1 MISFSDIYQRAI
13 NLIDDPDIS
22 RAYANNP
29 IEFKRIMYNFL
40 VNGVSIITAPTAV
53 CDALALQTAPIG
65 KGEEIIGTGV
75 KEYTLTIEIPEGADI
90 MVYTVDAKGRMIVD
104 YDAEVKDGKVT
115 FSKELPNDSKALV
128 EYYSDGSFDADF
140 SNITKKNNVPA
151 ASLEQRVIDMLA
163 RATVISWA
171 DKEKNF
177 LLDIRNLLND
187 TDFKLHSPAN
197 STKSKVEW
205 VADLRNEIFNLQNK
219 LSWDMRNRARSRYG
233 Y

>member
-1 MISFSDIYQRAI
+1 MSKLTTRIQLKHDIEANWNQVADSFVPLAGEACITTDGENKGKVKYGDGSSTWGQLPYSGGSDA
-13 NLIDDPDIS
+13 
-22 RAYANNP
+22 
-29 IEFKRIMYNFL
+29 
-40 VNGVSIITAPTAV
+40 
-53 CDALALQTAPIG
+53 
-65 KGEEIIGTGV
+65 
-75 KEYTLTIEIPEGADI
+75 IEI
-90 MVYTVDAKGRMIVD
+90 DAS
-104 YDAEVKDGKVT
+104 KVT

-219 LSWDMRNRARSRYG
+219 LDWDMRNRARSRYG